1 MTIKVR
7 ILKSNATDELEATLT
22 QVRRLVHR
30 DNLRDPWEPYD
41 GVSCG
46 EDAEDIRYE
55 ADTSF

>member
-1 MTIKVR
+1 MQR
-7 ILKSNATDELEATLT
+7 TDELEATLT

-30 DNLRDPWEPYD
+30 DILRDPWEPYG